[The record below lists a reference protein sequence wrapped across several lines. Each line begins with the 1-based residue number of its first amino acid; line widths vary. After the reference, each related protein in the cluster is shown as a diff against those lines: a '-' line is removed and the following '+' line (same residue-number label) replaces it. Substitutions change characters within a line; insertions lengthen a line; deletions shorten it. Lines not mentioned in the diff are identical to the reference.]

1 MSLISDLRRV
11 RALLRHEAPSY
22 AIGLTSLFMVNLCDV
37 VAPVF
42 MAAAVDST
50 QAVLTGQT
58 PVAPPLM
65 RALGLQAGLSVGL
78 SVTMYLL
85 LQALANIMRYPML
98 MYVAVPSH
106 RLGQRLRNAL
116 ARHMLE
122 LSRRYY
128 DKARSGDLMSL
139 VTSDIGAVRMML
151 GPGVLVGGD
160 TILIVSLVLVVL
172 FGLSPTLTLLAMV
185 PLPFI
190 AWITNRLSRR
200 EYERFEDVQADV
212 AQLTERARESFAGIR
227 IVQGY
232 AREDYDTQR
241 FERYSWRHLEK
252 QMRLARVRS
261 IFMPTLDL
269 MPGIST
275 VLVLIFGGI
284 QVVNEQMSLG
294 TFVAFLF
301 LVGYLAGPMIGFG
314 WSVTLFQRGRASLN
328 RIESFLDTP
337 IDLTDPAQPVPLTGP
352 GELRVSGLSFAY
364 DGPPPVKDDAEN
376 GAPNSSNHAKVVTES
391 SAPIDRRPALQDVSF
406 TLPVGRTLGIIGPVG
421 SGKST
426 LVSLLVRLYDPPAGA
441 ISLDGVDIRDA
452 ALDELRAKIVLAPQE
467 TFLFSDTVGRNI
479 TLADDTGDR
488 MPEEFARHAAL
499 HDEILN
505 LKAGYETM
513 LGERGVTLSGGQRQR
528 ASIARAIATGGS
540 ILILDDCLSAVDART
555 EEEIL
560 RRLRDVF
567 AGRSGI
573 IVSHRIAAVRDCD
586 EILVLQGG
594 CVAERGTHDS
604 LLRSNGYYAATAR
617 AQSDEAA

>member
-11 RALLRHEAPSY
+11 GALLRHEAPSY

-65 RALGLQAGLSVGL
+65 RALGLQAGLTVGFSV
-78 SVTMYLL
+78 SMYLL
-85 LQALANIMRYPML
+85 LQALANLMRYPML

-116 ARHMLE
+116 AGHMLE

-128 DKARSGDLMSL
+128 DHARSGDLMSL

-301 LVGYLAGPMIGFG
+301 LVGYLA
-314 WSVTLFQRGRASLN
+314 
-328 RIESFLDTP
+328 
-337 IDLTDPAQPVPLTGP
+337 
-352 GELRVSGLSFAY
+352 
-364 DGPPPVKDDAEN
+364 
-376 GAPNSSNHAKVVTES
+376 
-391 SAPIDRRPALQDVSF
+391 
-406 TLPVGRTLGIIGPVG
+406 
-421 SGKST
+421 
-426 LVSLLVRLYDPPAGA
+426 
-441 ISLDGVDIRDA
+441 
-452 ALDELRAKIVLAPQE
+452 
-467 TFLFSDTVGRNI
+467 
-479 TLADDTGDR
+479 
-488 MPEEFARHAAL
+488 
-499 HDEILN
+499 
-505 LKAGYETM
+505 
-513 LGERGVTLSGGQRQR
+513 
-528 ASIARAIATGGS
+528 
-540 ILILDDCLSAVDART
+540 
-555 EEEIL
+555 
-560 RRLRDVF
+560 
-567 AGRSGI
+567 
-573 IVSHRIAAVRDCD
+573 
-586 EILVLQGG
+586 
-594 CVAERGTHDS
+594 
-604 LLRSNGYYAATAR
+604 
-617 AQSDEAA
+617 